1 MQTLRDIKG
10 IGKVMEARLLS
21 GGIRTPMDLL
31 RTFPC
36 RYETHR
42 IASLSEALPGQE
54 ITLAGT
60 VFRDPTVAYIRRRLT
75 KMAFELQVGT
85 AILKVAIFNREFLR
99 SSLRPGT
106 EAVVTGRLEGDR
118 IRFLASDVQL
128 RIHYR
133 EGILPVYRFP
143 GVGDGTFSKW
153 VGGALSGLGADLED
167 DIPGFLLQKN
177 NLPSLR
183 GFFEIVHLPRNEEDI
198 AAATLRIKYEDL
210 FRFALKVRCL
220 KKLNGQVA
228 VPPKHY
234 DIAKVRDFIAGL
246 PFELTPDQKEA
257 TNDIFR
263 DLKQPRQMMRL
274 LQGDVGSGKTIVAA
288 LAALA
293 VVTAGEQV
301 AVMAPTEIL
310 ARQHHATF
318 EGLLAP
324 FGVKTAFLSASV
336 KGKERE
342 TVVSGLRDG
351 SVQLV
356 CGTHSLIQDP
366 IRFRRLG
373 LAVVDEQH
381 RFGVVQR
388 RALREK
394 GLSPDVLFMS
404 ATPIPRTLAI
414 AMFGDMDVSSIR
426 TMPAGR
432 KPVETKVWD
441 FSHYEAM
448 VREMRTELEK
458 GRQAYLIVPRIETAE
473 DGDWADVGRAEKEL
487 RGELPERF
495 PIASLHGRMS
505 GEDKA
510 RILRDFASGAVSVL
524 VSTTVV
530 EVGVNVPNAS
540 YMAVLDCDRFGLSQ
554 LHQLRGRVGRGGDQA
569 HCRFLTDAILE
580 GENRFRILE
589 ETTDGFLISEE
600 DLRQRGPGEVFG
612 EEQTGI
618 PRFRMAN
625 PITDRALLEI
635 AFADAD
641 LTFESRD
648 PVARRL
654 VEATFFAI
662 EETNLD

>member
-10 IGKVMEARLLS
+10 IGKVMEARLNS
-21 GGIRTPMDLL
+21 TGIRTPMDLL
-31 RTFPC
+31 KSFPC

-42 IASLSEALPGQE
+42 IGSLREATPGEE

-60 VFRDPTVAYIRRRLT
+60 VFRDPSVAYIRRRLT
-75 KMAFELQVGT
+75 KMAFELQVEGSV
-85 AILKVAIFNREFLR
+85 LKVAIFNREFLR
-99 SSLRPGT
+99 SSLRPGI
-106 EAVVTGRLEGDR
+106 EAVITGRFEGDR
-118 IRFLASDVQL
+118 IHFVAADVQL
-128 RIHYR
+128 RTHYR

-153 VGGALSGLGADLED
+153 VAGALSGLGTDPED
-167 DIPGFLLQKN
+167 DIPEFLLKKN

-183 GFFEIVHLPRNEEDI
+183 GFYEIVHQPRNAGDI
-198 AAATLRIKYEDL
+198 AAATQRIKYEDL

-220 KKLNGQVA
+220 KKLNGQIA
-228 VPPKHY
+228 VPPKRY
-234 DIAKVRDFIAGL
+234 DIGKVREFISRL
-246 PFELTPDQKEA
+246 PFELTEDQKEA

-263 DLKQPRQMMRL
+263 DLKSPRQMMRL

-288 LAALA
+288 LAAFA
-293 VVTAGEQV
+293 VITAGEQV

-310 ARQHHATF
+310 ARQHHDTF
-318 EGLLAP
+318 SRLLAS

-342 TVVSGLRDG
+342 SVLSELRDG
-351 SVQLV
+351 TIQLV

-366 IRFRRLG
+366 IRFRHLG

-381 RFGVVQR
+381 RFGVAQR

-394 GLSPDVLFMS
+394 GLYPDVLFMS

-414 AMFGDMDVSSIR
+414 AMFGDMDISSIR
-426 TMPAGR
+426 TMPPGR
-432 KPVETKVWD
+432 KPVETRVWD
-441 FSHYEAM
+441 FSRYDEM
-448 VREMRTELEK
+448 VREMRTEIES
-458 GRQAYLIVPRIETAE
+458 GRQAYLIVPLVETGEVAHR
-473 DGDWADVGRAEKEL
+473 ADVGTAEKEL
-487 RGELPERF
+487 RSALPARF
-495 PIASLHGRMS
+495 RIAGLHGRM
-505 GEDKA
+505 GGDEKA
-510 RILRDFASGAVSVL
+510 GILRDFASGAVSVL

-554 LHQLRGRVGRGGDQA
+554 LHQLRGRVGRSDVQA
-569 HCRFLTDAILE
+569 HCRFLTDAILTQ
-580 GENRFRILE
+580 ENRFRILE

-625 PITDRALLEI
+625 PITDRSLLEA

-641 LTFESRD
+641 LSFESRD

-654 VEATFFAI
+654 VDATFFAI